1 LVKLSKVSNQNPF
14 KIGFH
19 SKPGKRWMDNGKIKK
34 PASPEAG
41 F

>member
-1 LVKLSKVSNQNPF
+1 LAKLSKVSNQKPF

-19 SKPGKRWMDNGKIKK
+19 SKPVNRASTKGKIKK